1 MQWSLLIGNL
11 AYITM
16 TTKGIL
22 QKERKAMTTKN
33 RKVAISAFAT
43 KAIANGLAAFGF
55 VAALLVA
62 PAALAQ
68 EASSLGT
75 FKFWTAWKSSDA
87 NGVICYASSQPQDA
101 QPTNVN
107 RDPIH
112 FLIIHRKGLGT
123 RNEVQ
128 TLVGYPLQVGSSP
141 SVVVD
146 GRSYA
151 MVVEKSAAWL
161 ASAGD
166 ENGFVDQMKR
176 GTEMVVRGVS
186 QRGTN
191 TTDTY
196 SLSGVTAAMNE
207 IDKAC
212 T

>member
-1 MQWSLLIGNL
+1 MTKIRTLATKGFAMRAVANSLVACGFIASLL
-11 AYITM
+11 A
-16 TTKGIL
+16 
-22 QKERKAMTTKN
+22 
-33 RKVAISAFAT
+33 
-43 KAIANGLAAFGF
+43 
-55 VAALLVA
+55 A

-68 EASSLGT
+68 NASNLGT
-75 FKFWTAWKSSDA
+75 FKFWTAWKSSDT
-87 NGVICYASSQPQDA
+87 NGVICYVSSQPQDA

-128 TLVGYPLQVGSSP
+128 TLVGYPLQSGSTP
-141 SVVVD
+141 NVVVD
-146 GRSYA
+146 GRSYS
-151 MVVEKSAAWL
+151 MVIEGSAAWL

-166 ENGFVDQMKR
+166 EGGFVDGMKR
-176 GTEMVVRGVS
+176 GTEMVVRGTS

-191 TTDTY
+191 TIDTY
-196 SLSGVTAAMNE
+196 SLSGVTAAMAE